1 MTRTITFDK
10 KMQEGEQRAAFQSAL
25 DEMGVS
31 FTSPSSFERAFAR
44 TRDAADQNGEVA
56 GDRLQAIVDDV
67 VSGMEVFQGVARG
80 ARAGR
85 ERPTARRFTRT
96 VSAIHGAGASIASA
110 TSCGSPTWDKAR
122 SRK

>member
-10 KMQEGEQRAAFQSAL
+10 RMQEGEQRAAFQSAL
-25 DEMGVS
+25 DEMGVN

-67 VSGMEVFQGVARG
+67 VSGMEVFQGVADSFR
-80 ARAGR
+80 
-85 ERPTARRFTRT
+85 
-96 VSAIHGAGASIASA
+96 
-110 TSCGSPTWDKAR
+110 
-122 SRK
+122 

>member
-10 KMQEGEQRAAFQSAL
+10 EMRDGEQRAAFQSAL

-44 TRDAADQNGEVA
+44 TKDAADQNGEVT

-67 VSGMEVFQGVARG
+67 VSGMEVFQGVADSFR
-80 ARAGR
+80 
-85 ERPTARRFTRT
+85 
-96 VSAIHGAGASIASA
+96 
-110 TSCGSPTWDKAR
+110 
-122 SRK
+122 